1 MPAFLDRFGTKPSS
15 KLQTPPNPNSKGS
28 SVSPVAS
35 PPLPKLNLPRERTIS
50 TVGAD
55 SSASVPNL
63 ILTHE
68 DDSPVSVT
76 TPGSLHRADSTA
88 TPMEPSRKKS
98 LGQLSAS
105 SKSQHQRVA
114 TTPARVETDS
124 AAQKPDHSQTPD
136 PGANG
141 LRSRESSAVN
151 IPPSSQGQL
160 TDSPPLS
167 NGSRGSGSV
176 SSIEGAAVTYQP
188 LHLVESPTSDGH
200 NTATAR
206 ARSTSATSGKESGR
220 GSTLAVNNQG
230 EVKKR
235 RSWRRPSA
243 SETTSQLLPFQLQ
256 TAPTIM
262 SSKKPQTRH
271 QSTMGMGLASA
282 LAASGL
288 GVIPPA
294 HVMALSSTPS
304 QSVNMPVH
312 KKTSATSLGRST
324 ASVSP
329 VRSRRHA
336 TGRPREVSNA
346 SSTTTQRVG
355 GTEGSNS
362 EDSDYDSNDG
372 LDFGDDDIP
381 ITGFAV
387 ATMKRNQEFHDLFP
401 TIPTD
406 DYLIDGV
413 SFACCSSNGFNNF
426 LDYGCALQRDILI
439 QGRLYI
445 SENHL
450 CFYANIFGWVTTLV
464 IPFYNVKSVDKRMTA
479 FVIPNAIGVTENSN
493 KHTFASFL
501 ARDTAY
507 DVIYNIWKHSRP
519 ETGSVEEDAAEEA
532 PNGLLNGLGQVG
544 GGERGGS
551 RRKVTQCAC
560 SKAGAH
566 YPNVSLEAVVSG
578 TPEQIYNLM
587 FQSGFI
593 KDFLA
598 HDQKLF
604 GETIFLSTDRK
615 MPLTYPFYRYTG
627 FRLATV
633 PRKFELIGAKH
644 VIHQATLWR
653 IWTEADQVRAEGR
666 ESACRFR

>member
-1 MPAFLDRFGTKPSS
+1 MPTFLDRFGTKPSS

-28 SVSPVAS
+28 SVSPAAS
-35 PPLPKLNLPRERTIS
+35 PPQPKLNLPRERTIS
-50 TVGAD
+50 IVGAT

-68 DDSPVSVT
+68 DDSPVSVA

-114 TTPARVETDS
+114 TMPARVETDTTT
-124 AAQKPDHSQTPD
+124 QKPDHNQTPD
-136 PGANG
+136 GP
-141 LRSRESSAVN
+141 RSREPSAVN

-167 NGSRGSGSV
+167 NGSQRSGSV
-176 SSIEGAAVTYQP
+176 SSMEGAAVTYQP
-188 LHLVESPTSDGH
+188 LHLVESPSSDGH
-200 NTATAR
+200 NTAAAR
-206 ARSTSATSGKESGR
+206 ARSTSGASGKESGR

-235 RSWRRPSA
+235 KSWRRPSA

-256 TAPTIM
+256 TAPSIM
-262 SSKKPQTRH
+262 SKKPQTRH

-312 KKTSATSLGRST
+312 KKTSGTSLGRST

-346 SSTTTQRVG
+346 SSSTAQRVG

-362 EDSDYDSNDG
+362 EDSDYDSNDA
-372 LDFGDDDIP
+372 LDFEDDDIP

-387 ATMKRNQEFHDLFP
+387 ATMKRNQDFHDLFP

-464 IPFYNVKSVDKRMTA
+464 IPFYNVKSVDKKMTA
-479 FVIPNAIGVTENSN
+479 FVIPNAIGVTESSN

-544 GGERGGS
+544 GAEGGRP

-604 GETIFLSTDRK
+604 GGSISFSIARTC
-615 MPLTYPFYRYTG
+615 
-627 FRLATV
+627 
-633 PRKFELIGAKH
+633 H
-644 VIHQATLWR
+644 
-653 IWTEADQVRAEGR
+653 
-666 ESACRFR
+666 

>member
-1 MPAFLDRFGTKPSS
+1 MPTFLDRFGTKPSS
-15 KLQTPPNPNSKGS
+15 KLQTPPNTNSK
-28 SVSPVAS
+28 VSPAAS
-35 PPLPKLNLPRERTIS
+35 PPQPKLNLPRERTIS
-50 TVGAD
+50 NVGGAP
-55 SSASVPNL
+55 SASVPNF

-68 DDSPVSVT
+68 DDSPISVS
-76 TPGSLHRADSTA
+76 TPGSLHRADSVA
-88 TPMEPSRKKS
+88 GSNLLPRKKS
-98 LGQLSAS
+98 LSQMSTNS
-105 SKSQHQRVA
+105 NSQHQRVA
-114 TTPARVETDS
+114 TMPAGMASVETDLN
-124 AAQKPDHSQTPD
+124 APTLQKPGPSQTLD
-136 PGANG
+136 PSANG
-141 LRSRESSAVN
+141 SRSRKPSAVT
-151 IPPSSQGQL
+151 IPPSSLSGLGQL
-160 TDSPPLS
+160 TESPPPQS
-167 NGSRGSGSV
+167 NDSRGSGSV
-176 SSIEGAAVTYQP
+176 SSLEGLAIGFLP
-188 LHLVESPTSDGH
+188 LHLVESPPSDGH
-200 NTATAR
+200 GNAPGR
-206 ARSTSATSGKESGR
+206 ERSTSAASGKESGR
-220 GSTLAVNNQG
+220 ASGLTVNNQL

-235 RSWRRPSA
+235 KSWRRPSA
-243 SETTSQLLPFQLQ
+243 TETTSQLLPFQLQ
-256 TAPTIM
+256 TAPSIM
-262 SSKKPQTRH
+262 SKKPQTRH

-288 GVIPPA
+288 GVVPPS
-294 HVMALSSTPS
+294 HVMALSPTPS
-304 QSVNMPVH
+304 QGVNMPLH

-329 VRSRRHA
+329 VRSRRTK
-336 TGRPREVSNA
+336 TGRPRDVSNA
-346 SSTTTQRVG
+346 SSSTTQRVG

-362 EDSDYDSNDG
+362 EDSDYDSTDA

-387 ATMKRNQEFHDLFP
+387 ATMKRNQEFHELFP

-406 DYLIDGV
+406 DYLIDGMSLPAV
-413 SFACCSSNGFNNF
+413 RRIVFNKF

-445 SENHL
+445 SENHM

-464 IPFYNVKSVDKRMTA
+464 IPFYNVKAIEKRMTA

-507 DVIYNIWKHSRP
+507 DVLYNIWKHSRP
-519 ETGSVEEDAAEEA
+519 ENESVEGDAVEEA
-532 PNGLLNGLGQVG
+532 PNGLLTSHANGFGQIAG
-544 GGERGGS
+544 GAL

-566 YPNVSLEAVVSG
+566 YPSVALEAVVSG

-604 GETIFLSTDRK
+604 G
-615 MPLTYPFYRYTG
+615 G
-627 FRLATV
+627 FAF
-633 PRKFELIGAKH
+633 PS
-644 VIHQATLWR
+644 
-653 IWTEADQVRAEGR
+653 ADE
-666 ESACRFR
+666 ECH